1 LSRGNRRD
9 PAIPL
14 MFSLHSD
21 EVGVSRLR
29 EKQERLRR
37 DVGVGYRGV
46 TSGLTSEAHEVSRH
60 PSEVIAE

>member
-1 LSRGNRRD
+1 
-9 PAIPL
+9 